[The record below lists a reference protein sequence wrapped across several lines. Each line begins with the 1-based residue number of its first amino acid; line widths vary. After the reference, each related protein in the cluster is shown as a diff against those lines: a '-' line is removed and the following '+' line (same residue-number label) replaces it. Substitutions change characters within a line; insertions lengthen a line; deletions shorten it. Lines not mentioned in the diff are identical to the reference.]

1 MWSVSLQCAT
11 DPTAGLG
18 GLSAG
23 SGDSTIPSLAS
34 YIPPST
40 FNPSGGG
47 TTCIDFMGYLYVVT
61 HFPIAST
68 LTLLS
73 LATTPV
79 GHTLP
84 DAEDSL
90 PSAAHHSCTATAST
104 NIPPADVHAH
114 GLPC

>member
-1 MWSVSLQCAT
+1 MWSVSLWHAT
-11 DPTAGLG
+11 DPTAGLS

-23 SGDSTIPSLAS
+23 SGDSTTPSLAS

-61 HFPIAST
+61 HSPIAST

-79 GHTLP
+79 GHTVP
-84 DAEDSL
+84 DAEDSI
-90 PSAAHHSCTATAST
+90 PSAAHHSCTDTAST
-104 NIPPADVHAH
+104 NMPPADVHAQ
-114 GLPC
+114 

>member
-23 SGDSTIPSLAS
+23 SGDSTTPSLAS

-40 FNPSGGG
+40 FDPSGGG
-47 TTCIDFMGYLYVVT
+47 TTCIDFMGYLYIVT
-61 HFPIAST
+61 HSPIAST

-73 LATTPV
+73 PATTLV
-79 GHTLP
+79 RCTAP
-84 DAEDSL
+84 DAEDSV
-90 PSAAHHSCTATAST
+90 PSSPHHSCTDTAST
-104 NIPPADVHAH
+104 TPPPPH
-114 GLPC
+114 